1 MPSTRHKG
9 SDKSHLTIAE
19 SNVRSA
25 SLNSKLKLVG
35 AGETCPK
42 DGRISS
48 APTFQCG
55 LKRRD
60 FTESQNHKAT
70 NIAQR
75 RTHNEIFGSSG
86 DSPSQLTNFRLTG
99 RVRLLPN
106 RKNSARQR
114 RALRK
119 GEKIAFGGR
128 GSRRTENFFLLPIS
142 TLHLAL
148 NQCACRSKSRA
159 QFKFGKNDGKI
170 GSNWW
175 GFNVTET
182 LYIATTLCS

>member
-1 MPSTRHKG
+1 MGFYRAT
-9 SDKSHLTIAE
+9 
-19 SNVRSA
+19 
-25 SLNSKLKLVG
+25 
-35 AGETCPK
+35 
-42 DGRISS
+42 
-48 APTFQCG
+48 
-55 LKRRD
+55 
-60 FTESQNHKAT
+60 NHKAT
-70 NIAQR
+70 NTAQR

-99 RVRLLPN
+99 RVRLPPN
-106 RKNSARQR
+106 RKNSARQS

-119 GEKIAFGGR
+119 GKNCLWRARLLPSRKIWHAKCDLGGFG
-128 GSRRTENFFLLPIS
+128 SCRTENFFLLPIS
-142 TLHLAL
+142 ALHLAL
-148 NQCACRSKSRA
+148 NQCVCRSKSRA